1 MSRFREPDLPTNSQA
16 TFTPYQYTGPWSQAA
31 INASGLNGPR
41 LQVPY
46 APPTTLQDRTGIPLN
61 ANPASIGFMHSSGNV
76 GARGIT
82 GTDPMVQLNP
92 RQYMGQ
98 PVRQALPVARV
109 TPQQA
114 GPSSFHGTR
123 GGYGYQRDAGGNVSR
138 IPRAGL
144 VRDRTGSNIGTA
156 AGMAANA
163 VVPGLGL
170 AVKPLASWGSR
181 VFRDW
186 MSRRNTPD
194 TLAAEQTG
202 VPIGAGPANDPAAR
216 MQRNGMNLTTGMG
229 GTYLAQG
236 VNPFG
241 SYVNTPAQSR
251 ATQMHNDMHG
261 QRVTNLAQPDE
272 LTMGPSRAVN
282 DPDALA
288 DFAERMQ
295 GGNAQWRD
303 LGRATREGDYGAPM
317 PAGSQFT
324 SPRYQMFLAALE
336 RMRAARGGG

>member
-1 MSRFREPDLPTNSQA
+1 MPRN
-16 TFTPYQYTGPWSQAA
+16 TFTPYGLAAANNAQPLPMPDYGPDLVQQHYTGPT
-31 INASGLNGPR
+31 GP
-41 LQVPY
+41 QV
-46 APPTTLQDRTGIPLN
+46 QI
-61 ANPASIGFMHSSGNV
+61 
-76 GARGIT
+76 
-82 GTDPMVQLNP
+82 NP
-92 RQYMGQ
+92 RQYAGGNTTVGFRYGV
-98 PVRQALPVARV
+98 PSRPEPIRPALPVARV

-156 AGMAANA
+156 AGLVGGAL
-163 VVPGLGL
+163 VPGLGMV
-170 AVKPLASWGSR
+170 AKPLASWGSR

-194 TLAAEQTG
+194 TLTAEQIG
-202 VPIGAGPANDPAAR
+202 VPIGAGPTNDPAAR

-272 LTMGPSRAVN
+272 LTMGPSRPVT

-317 PAGSQFT
+317 PAASQFT